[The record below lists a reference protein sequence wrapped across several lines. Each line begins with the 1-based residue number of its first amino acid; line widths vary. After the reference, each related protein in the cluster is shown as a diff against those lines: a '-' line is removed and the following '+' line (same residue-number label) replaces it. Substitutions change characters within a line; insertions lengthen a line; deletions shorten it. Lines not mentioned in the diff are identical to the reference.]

1 MFITKLDIV
10 NDCLKTMGE
19 TKLNT
24 LEEDH
29 TYKDDAVDIIDRVVS
44 DVCALKLW
52 FNVEMLELRPDATSK
67 YIYIPQDVLK
77 VEPLS
82 AYYHG
87 LVAQRGRRL
96 YDSKRNKYEFDH
108 SVKAIVAR
116 LIPFDD
122 CPYEVQQFVRDE
134 TVLRFQRD
142 FDGDNTKY
150 AKLQYSQQQSWILL
164 KSEHIRQIKSNPL
177 YSRASVRVLSDRYF
191 NYSGHPW
198 HSHTTFPG

>member
-24 LEEDH
+24 LEDDH
-29 TYKDDAVDIIDRVVS
+29 SYKDDALDIIDRVVA

-52 FNVEMLELRPDATSK
+52 FNVELLELRPDADSK

-77 VEPLS
+77 VEPRS
-82 AYYHG
+82 RYNQG
-87 LVAQRGRRL
+87 LLAVRGRRL
-96 YDSKRNKYEFDH
+96 YDAHHNKYEFDR

-122 CPYEVQQFVRDE
+122 CPYEAQQFVRDE

-150 AKLQYSQQQSWILL
+150 TKLQYSQQQSWILL

-177 YSRASVRVLSDRYF
+177 YERPAVRVLGERYF